1 MPNAEFGFVF
11 QEDNPMVERKT
22 MRPITLR
29 RVIEICSLATQNK
42 HLTVE
47 TASNK
52 LNCSESRAKEMLLE
66 VEKMGLLNYS
76 DNFWASNNRTS
87 EFLEYFE
94 KEEWPKIHQYFL
106 ENYQFYKEFIR
117 ILQGHIAEQ
126 QGLSMND
133 IVKESTEHKLH
144 LNKTAV
150 EVLTDWCERLGVIQR
165 NLYSAKIYLL
175 KEETEK
181 LENFIKTLV
190 KIYRK
195 LAFSQWH
202 KEVYVE
208 IPLIRE
214 NVCEELKISRNT
226 FDNLLKEAYIKNV
239 GRIEFS
245 GAPITTFAK
254 KSPLSEKKLTPIG
267 KEAIMS
273 AKSTLKKERE
283 GLIIGKKSYY
293 YIAIHGITKEY
304 F

>member
-1 MPNAEFGFVF
+1 
-11 QEDNPMVERKT
+11 MVERKT

-29 RVIEICSLATQNK
+29 RVIEICSLATQNRG
-42 HLTVE
+42 LTVD
-47 TASNK
+47 TVSNK

-66 VEKMGLLNYS
+66 VEKMGLLNHS
-76 DNFWASNNRTS
+76 DNFWTSNNKTLT
-87 EFLEYFE
+87 FLEYFE
-94 KEEWPKIHQYFL
+94 RKEWVKIHQYFL
-106 ENYQFYKEFIR
+106 ENYQFYKEFIQ
-117 ILQGHIAEQ
+117 ILQSHIAEQ
-126 QGLSMND
+126 QGLSMDD
-133 IVKESTEHKLH
+133 IVKESTKHKLH

-195 LAFSQWH
+195 LSFSQWH

-214 NVCEELKISRNT
+214 KVCEELKIPRKT
-226 FDNLLKEAYIKNV
+226 FDDLLKEAYLKNV
-239 GRIEFS
+239 GKIEFS

-254 KSPLSEKKLTPIG
+254 KSPLSEKKITPIG

-273 AKSTLKKERE
+273 ASSTLKKERE
-283 GLIIGKKSYY
+283 GITINKKSYY
-293 YIAIHGITKEY
+293 YLAIHETV
-304 F
+304 

>member
-1 MPNAEFGFVF
+1 MPNAEFDFVF
-11 QEDNPMVERKT
+11 QEDNRMVERKT

-29 RVIEICSLATQNK
+29 RVIEICSLVTQNK
-42 HLTVE
+42 RLNVE
-47 TASNK
+47 TVSNK

-66 VEKMGLLNYS
+66 VEKMGLLNRS
-76 DNFWASNNRTS
+76 DNFWVSNSRAS

-94 KEEWPKIHQYFL
+94 KEEWAKIHQYLL
-106 ENYQFYKEFIR
+106 ENYQFYKELIQV
-117 ILQGHIAEQ
+117 LQGHIAEQ
-126 QGLSMND
+126 QGLSIDD

-165 NLYSAKIYLL
+165 NLYSAKIYLI

-181 LENFIKTLV
+181 LENFTKTLV

-214 NVCEELKISRNT
+214 NVCEELKITRKT
-226 FDNLLKEAYIKNV
+226 FDDLLKEAYLKNV
-239 GRIEFS
+239 GKIEFS

-267 KEAIMS
+267 KEAILS
-273 AKSTLKKERE
+273 ANSTLKKERE
-283 GLIIGKKSYY
+283 GITINRKSYY
-293 YIAIHGITKEY
+293 YLAIHETI
-304 F
+304 